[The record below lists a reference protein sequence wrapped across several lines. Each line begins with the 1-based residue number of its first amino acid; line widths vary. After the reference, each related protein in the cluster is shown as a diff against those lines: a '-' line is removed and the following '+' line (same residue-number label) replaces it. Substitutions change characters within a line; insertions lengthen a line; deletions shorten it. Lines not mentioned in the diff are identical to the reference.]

1 MPNSKNSRT
10 SDKEQE
16 PQTLSLEEKRKS
28 TTKIRVAT
36 VSRLK
41 ELGLYGQTHLIIA
54 PVPMQTAS
62 RYRTKS
68 RQKPET
74 PPAEPKD
81 PRK

>member
-16 PQTLSLEEKRKS
+16 PQTLSLEERKALLS
-28 TTKIRVAT
+28 SIPVAT
-36 VSRLK
+36 VARLK